1 MVWVNLG
8 DNTALQEE
16 IASLSKENDE
26 LRREKEQKAL
36 LVKKVEELQE
46 ERDQDKVTI
55 AYPESEQR
63 RSVVPTTPNSTA
75 P

>member
-8 DNTALQEE
+8 DNTTLQEE

-55 AYPESEQR
+55 AYPESER
-63 RSVVPTTPNSTA
+63 RSIVPTTPNSTA